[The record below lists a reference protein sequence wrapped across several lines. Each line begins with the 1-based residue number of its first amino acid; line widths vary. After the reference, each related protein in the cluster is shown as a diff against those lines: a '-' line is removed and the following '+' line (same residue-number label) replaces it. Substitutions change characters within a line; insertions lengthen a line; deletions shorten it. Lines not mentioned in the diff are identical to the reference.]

1 MPPFL
6 SLGNSHLDKH
16 RLLPITSNRCN
27 SSAIRPVVN
36 WKADGGATTACGLVR
51 AIRQNDN
58 IKGTSGK
65 SPDHKTAL
73 AGCMAMKSG

>member
-1 MPPFL
+1 
-6 SLGNSHLDKH
+6 
-16 RLLPITSNRCN
+16 
-27 SSAIRPVVN
+27 VVN